1 MESDVHSSLHLNCH
15 HQVVF
20 AKLDLK
26 VFHPLL
32 LEREIWHYNKA
43 NTDLILR
50 SIHELCW
57 ENKFSNTDA
66 NQKVYLFNETIEN
79 ILSNFT
85 SHETI
90 VCDDRDSP
98 CINNKIKNLIAE
110 KNIAKKCYLQNNS
123 DIQLFQRFQS
133 LWNLLVVSIEKSK
146 QQFYSRISNHLIDLA
161 TIPKPLLVDTENVS
175 K

>member
-43 NTDLILR
+43 NTDLIPR
-50 SIHELCW
+50 SIHELSW

-66 NQKVYLFNETIEN
+66 NQKVYLFNETIKN
-79 ILSNFT
+79 ILYNFI

-90 VCDDRDSP
+90 ACGRGPP
-98 CINNKIKNLIAE
+98 CINSKSKSL
-110 KNIAKKCYLQNNS
+110 IAKKNVPKNCYLQNNS
-123 DIQLFQRFQS
+123 DIQLF
-133 LWNLLVVSIEKSK
+133 
-146 QQFYSRISNHLIDLA
+146 
-161 TIPKPLLVDTENVS
+161 
-175 K
+175 